1 MRVGYLVLPERL
13 RGEWEERLGFYSCAV
28 PSLEQHVLA
37 RFISEGYY
45 ERHLARLRKACR
57 ARRAA
62 VLDAFTHSDFAG
74 RVSISEPGAGLH
86 FLMRLD
92 TSVPDGE
99 LRGRAAEIGL
109 RLSFLSDYAFDRATA
124 RQLVLVVNYAG
135 LSGERLGEA
144 VEMLAE
150 VLA

>member
-1 MRVGYLVLPERL
+1 M
-13 RGEWEERLGFYSCAV
+13 C
-28 PSLEQHVLA
+28 
-37 RFISEGYY
+37 
-45 ERHLARLRKACR
+45 CR

-124 RQLVLVVNYAG
+124 RQHVLVVNYAG